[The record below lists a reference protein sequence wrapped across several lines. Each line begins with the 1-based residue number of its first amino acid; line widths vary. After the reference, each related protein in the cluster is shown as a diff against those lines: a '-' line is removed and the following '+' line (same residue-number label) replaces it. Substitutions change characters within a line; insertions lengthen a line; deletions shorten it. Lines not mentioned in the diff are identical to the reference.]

1 MTSNLLKYIFL
12 FQAFICASLWCT
24 NLMAQKQDF
33 GVKAGVIT
41 STVKGQ
47 GAGSIK
53 PGVQIGAYKTFGSN
67 ERLYIQLE
75 GLLTQKGSWN
85 WNSSNKSNINLYYL
99 DVPIMF
105 NIVLSERFNANIG
118 FQPSLFIGGNHQYTV
133 DGESQSQGLRNDV
146 PAMDYSTL
154 FGLEY
159 EYSENFVFGIRYN
172 HSFVPLQSYENDF
185 ADNNT
190 LPVSMVAQFYAK
202 MPLNKVISYIKK
214 LD

>member
-1 MTSNLLKYIFL
+1 MIPNLLKYILFL
-12 FQAFICASLWCT
+12 GFWFFSFQPTIG
-24 NLMAQKQDF
+24 QDF
-33 GVKAGVIT
+33 GIKAGLIT

-47 GAGSIK
+47 GSGSFK
-53 PGVQIGAYKTFGSN
+53 PGFQIGAYKTFGSN

-75 GLLTQKGSWN
+75 GLITQKGSWN

-105 NIVLSERFNANIG
+105 NIVLSERLNANIG
-118 FQPSLFIGGNHQYTV
+118 FQPSLFIAGNYQYSI
-133 DGESQSQGLRNDV
+133 DGESQTMGLRNEV

-159 EYSENFVFGIRYN
+159 EYKKDLVFGVRYN

-185 ADNNT
+185 ADNNK
-190 LPVSMVAQFYAK
+190 LPASMVVQFYAK
-202 MPLNKVISYIKK
+202 MPLNKVSSYIEK
-214 LD
+214 LNLD